1 MASSSQML
9 KGVLEGCLLAVI
21 SKGETYGYE
30 MIERLGT
37 FGLTMVSEGSIYPVL
52 LRMQKE
58 GFVSTAMRPSP
69 NGPKRKYYS
78 LTADGRTELESFKA
92 RWKELSTGVDLLME
106 REGEHREAIKEK

>member
-30 MIERLGT
+30 MIEQLGT
-37 FGLTMVSEGSIYPVL
+37 YGLTMVSEGSIYPVL

-58 GFVSTAMRPSP
+58 GFVATAMRPSP

-78 LTADGRTELESFKA
+78 LTSEGRTELAGFKA

-106 REGEHREAIKEK
+106 REGEYHEVIKEK

>member
-30 MIERLGT
+30 MIERLET
-37 FGLTMVSEGSIYPVL
+37 YGLTMVSEGSIYPVL

-78 LTADGRTELESFKA
+78 LTPEGITELDGFKA
-92 RWKELSTGVDLLME
+92 RWKELSIGVDLLME
-106 REGEHREAIKEK
+106 REGEHHEAIKEK